1 MVIFE
6 STAELAFM
14 KNDILTALKE
24 VIDPEMHVNIVD
36 LGLVYSINL
45 SDTHIKVEMT
55 LTSRY
60 CPMGDSIISAANNV
74 MARLFAGFEIE
85 IALIWEPAWNYD
97 FITPAGLQQLR
108 GK

>member
-14 KNDILTALKE
+14 QNDILRALRE
-24 VIDPEMHVNIVD
+24 IVDPEMQVNIVD

-45 SDTHIKVEMT
+45 SDTHIKVDMT
-55 LTSRY
+55 LTSKY
-60 CPMGDSIISAANNV
+60 CPMGDSILSATNNV
-74 MARLFAGFEIE
+74 MARLFAGFETE

-97 FITPAGLQQLR
+97 FITSAGLQQLR